1 MEAPSV
7 FKECDLVCFACKA
20 SEALEF
26 VTPPAPNQQL
36 SPLIVINRA
45 RKFSHGQWG
54 SHFFR
59 MTEVTGNRLH
69 G

>member
-54 SHFFR
+54 SHLLR

-69 G
+69 V